1 MSNTSITVK
10 DKINQQEVDRLIEK
24 YGFDMDT
31 IKKNFDI
38 TKEPTKRTY
47 DFNVEEE
54 RQYAIKV
61 LYLLVSK
68 LNQRQR
74 ERILQRAIKL
84 NKV

>member
-1 MSNTSITVK
+1 MSNTSITIK
-10 DKINQQEVDRLIEK
+10 DKINQQEVERLIDK

-38 TKEPTKRTY
+38 TKETKPRTY
-47 DFNVEEE
+47 DFNVEQE

-61 LYLLVSK
+61 LNIISN
-68 LNQRQR
+68 LNQKQR
-74 ERILQRAIKL
+74 ERVLHRASLL

>member
-38 TKEPTKRTY
+38 TKETKPRTY
-47 DFNVEEE
+47 DFNVEQE

-61 LYLLVSK
+61 LNVISNLTQL
-68 LNQRQR
+68 QRHR
-74 ERILQRAIKL
+74 VLQRAIKL

>member
-1 MSNTSITVK
+1 MSNTSITIK
-10 DKINQQEVDRLIEK
+10 DKINQEEVERLIDK

-38 TKEPTKRTY
+38 TKETKPRNY
-47 DFNVEEE
+47 DFNVEQE

-61 LYLLVSK
+61 LNVISN
-68 LNQRQR
+68 LNQKQR
-74 ERILQRAIKL
+74 ERVLHRASLL